1 MKKLLAL
8 SAAAIAMFA
17 GRVSAAD
24 LTDPKYFTA
33 DENSITIE
41 EVTDGVIQPPADYL
55 MPPASAK
62 DITGTIGTIDSIVN
76 LVDKIWTLIEK
87 NQPVVSVTTH
97 YANAVP
103 YGMTHWSQLQGW
115 SRPAVKKYAFA
126 MKNGFGS
133 EVVKVTYQVHYTHS
147 GNLAGKGKFLTGVT
161 IEPINI
167 TTAWGYKVTLVS
179 EVPDSTIANVGTSAD
194 PVASMQVQLRWT
206 VHTAVKDITS
216 KAIYYVQGDG
226 TLQEIGTPFKNA
238 AELKNKAKVEA
249 VSSTIMNSSFN

>member
-17 GRVSAAD
+17 GRVAAAD
-24 LTDPKYFTA
+24 TTDPRYFA
-33 DENSITIE
+33 VDENSITIE
-41 EVTDGVIQPPADYL
+41 EVTDGVVQPAADYL
-55 MPPASAK
+55 MPPAAK
-62 DITGTIGTIDSIVN
+62 DITGVIGTIDSIVN
-76 LVDKIWTLIEK
+76 LADKIWTLIEK

-115 SRPAVKKYAFA
+115 SKPAVKKYAFA

-133 EVVKVTYQVHYTHS
+133 EVVKVAYQVHFTHS

-161 IEPINI
+161 IEPVSI
-167 TTAWGYKVTLVS
+167 TTSWGYKVTLVS

-194 PVASMQVQLRWT
+194 PIASMQVQLRWT

-238 AELKNKAKVEA
+238 AEQKNKARVEA
-249 VSSTIMNSSFN
+249 ASAIIIDSSFN